1 MLACKS
7 YRTQFVSGYCKER
20 GGKEERKSS
29 PGRVACGAGGGEAD
43 IEDMGLALDG
53 MQDGSQKIQRSSG
66 EGCDALG
73 VATKPTHLEGFPCA
87 LACG

>member
-1 MLACKS
+1 
-7 YRTQFVSGYCKER
+7 
-20 GGKEERKSS
+20 
-29 PGRVACGAGGGEAD
+29 
-43 IEDMGLALDG
+43 MGLALDG